1 MSLLQRLY
9 DLLTVAE
16 ELVEDE
22 MEIRYDRNEYL
33 NNLPELRRTIS
44 KLQMIIDGSQ
54 EPEE

>member
-16 ELVEDE
+16 ELVLDE